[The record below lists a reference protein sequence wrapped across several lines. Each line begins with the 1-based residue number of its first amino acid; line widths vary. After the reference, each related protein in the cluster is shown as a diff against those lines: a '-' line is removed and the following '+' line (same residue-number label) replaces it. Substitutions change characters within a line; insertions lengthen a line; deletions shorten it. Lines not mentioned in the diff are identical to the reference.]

1 LVDATGLLVDG
12 EAVEL
17 LAERGFAGPRV
28 GFVLGSGWG
37 HFVDSTEVIEAIP
50 YEDIPGFGRST
61 VAGHAGR
68 LVRGRSGGRDY
79 LAMQGR
85 LHHYEGHSLQRIG
98 GTVGVLH
105 GLGVRELV
113 VTCAAGGVNPAY
125 RVGDLVLVHDFVNFL
140 LASPVRGAEGALRAI
155 TRPSERLVAAA
166 EEAAEAAG
174 IPLRKG
180 VLFSSK
186 GPSYE
191 TPAEVR
197 MVRTL
202 GGDVASMSTAP
213 ELISAGA
220 LGMEAVA
227 FSCVTNMAPGV
238 VPGREVN
245 HDEVMEV
252 MDARKERF
260 SELLACVLE
269 RFESARASA
278 PDGNGAG
285 RGAASGRE

>member
-1 LVDATGLLVDG
+1 MGSVIGALGNP
-12 EAVEL
+12 EAVAHL
-17 LAERGFAGPRV
+17 GAFAGPRV

-37 HFVDSTEVIEAIP
+37 HFIESTEVVAACP
-50 YEDIPGFGRST
+50 YEEIPGFGEST

-68 LVRGRSGGRDY
+68 LVRGRSAGVEY

-85 LHHYEGHSLQRIG
+85 LHHYEGHSLERIA
-98 GTVGVLH
+98 GTIAVLY

-125 RVGDLVLVHDFVNFL
+125 RVGDLVLIHDYVNFML
-140 LASPVRGAEGALRAI
+140 KSPVRGAVDALNAF
-155 TRPSERLVAAA
+155 TLPSARLVRMA
-166 EEAAEAAG
+166 EDAAEAAA

-186 GPSYE
+186 GPTYE

-197 MVRTL
+197 MARQL
-202 GGDVASMSTAP
+202 GADVVSMSTAP
-213 ELISAGA
+213 ELIAAAS

-245 HDEVMEV
+245 HEEVIEVME
-252 MDARKERF
+252 ARKGRF
-260 SELLACVLE
+260 SELLSAVLA
-269 RFESARASA
+269 RF
-278 PDGNGAG
+278 DAG
-285 RGAASGRE
+285 RVAGGDRG